1 MKFPPAKYTER
12 CPVCSLPACIYS
24 LGGSNDIDCACC
36 GSFRLTDIAAAFL
49 PGKLKPGRQVALAS
63 WFLRQNEVFT
73 IRPENISFL
82 ESIHPLGVAKRG
94 MELLV
99 VLASM
104 FPDPGNLIPLTL
116 FQVNP
121 HFLRTRNVP
130 QNNIYSG
137 GKLTNILL
145 DPLKLLAISA
155 SQNEQEL
162 NWLVQVYLQELGYL
176 RQKTDG
182 YEITIDGWNAI
193 ESNDSLNKQSKIG
206 FIAMPFAEE
215 YFALYENALHP
226 GIFNAGYQPVRIDNI
241 QHNNRI
247 DDEIIANIR
256 KSRFIVADLSLN
268 RGGIYFEAGYALGMG
283 LPVIWTVKQSEL
295 KNVHFDNR
303 QYNFLTWDD
312 SNYAGLSKRI
322 TDRIEAT
329 IGRPS

>member
-1 MKFPPAKYTER
+1 MKFAPEKYTKR
-12 CPVCSLPACIYS
+12 CPVCSLPAWIDCQ
-24 LGGSNDIDCACC
+24 GGSYDIDCACC
-36 GSFRLTDIAAAFL
+36 GSFRLTDMAAALL
-49 PGKLKPGRQVALAS
+49 PGKLNTGREVALAS
-63 WFLRQNEVFT
+63 WFLRQNEGFIISLET
-73 IRPENISFL
+73 ISFL
-82 ESIHPLGVAKRG
+82 ENVHPLSVAKRG
-94 MELLV
+94 IELLF
-99 VLASM
+99 VLALM
-104 FPDPGNLIPLTL
+104 FPDPGNFIPHTL
-116 FQVNP
+116 LQVNP
-121 HFLRTRNVP
+121 IFLRTRNVP
-130 QNNIYSG
+130 RNDIYSG
-137 GKLTNILL
+137 GNMTSKLL

-182 YEITIDGWNAI
+182 YEIPIDGWKAI
-193 ESNDSLNKQSKIG
+193 EASDSLNKQSKIG

-215 YFALYENALHP
+215 FDALYANALHP
-226 GIFNAGYQPVRIDNI
+226 GIYNAGYQPVRIDNV

-256 KSRFIVADLSLN
+256 KSRFIVADLSMN

-283 LPVIWTVKQSEL
+283 LPVIWTVKHSAL
-295 KNVHFDNR
+295 KDVHFDNR

-312 SNYAGLSKRI
+312 SNYSELSKRI